1 MLSDVNELYII
12 GVAIVVIGILFFA
25 IRARIARE
33 PDPLRKAFRLYEL
46 HLAAI
51 AVFLTVVWFTIPIT
65 SILRTSDYPNSVE
78 NIQSAGEVREVLQS
92 YNRALVRTT
101 AALHWFV
108 LVFVAWFLLN
118 TYRFCKVVVNVLSE
132 KGNERK

>member
-1 MLSDVNELYII
+1 MLADVNGLYII
-12 GVAIVVIGILFFA
+12 GLAIVVIGILFFA

-33 PDPLRKAFRLYEL
+33 SDPLRKAFRLYEL

-65 SILRTSDYPNSVE
+65 VLRTSDYPKSVE
-78 NIQSAGEVREVLQS
+78 NIQSAGELLEVLQS
-92 YNRALVRTT
+92 HNRTLVRTT
-101 AALHWFV
+101 AALHWFI

-118 TYRFCKVVVNVLSE
+118 TYRFCKAVVNVLSV
-132 KGNERK
+132 KGYERK

>member
-1 MLSDVNELYII
+1 MLSDSNELYII
-12 GVAIVVIGILFFA
+12 GIAIVVIGILFFA
-25 IRARIARE
+25 IRGRIARE
-33 PDPLRKAFRLYEL
+33 SDPLRKAFRLYEL

-65 SILRTSDYPNSVE
+65 SVLRTSDYPNSVE
-78 NIQSAGEVREVLQS
+78 NIQSAGELQAVLQS

-101 AALHWFV
+101 AALHWFI

>member
-1 MLSDVNELYII
+1 VLSDVNELYII

-65 SILRTSDYPNSVE
+65 SILSTSDYPNSVE

>member
-1 MLSDVNELYII
+1 MLSDVNGLYII
-12 GVAIVVIGILFFA
+12 GLATVVIGILFFA

-33 PDPLRKAFRLYEL
+33 SDPLRKAFRLYEL

-65 SILRTSDYPNSVE
+65 SVLRTSDYPNSVE
-78 NIQSAGEVREVLQS
+78 NIQSAGELLGVLQS

-118 TYRFCKVVVNVLSE
+118 TYRSCKAVVNVLSE
-132 KGNERK
+132 KGYERK

>member
-12 GVAIVVIGILFFA
+12 GLAIVVIGILFFA

-33 PDPLRKAFRLYEL
+33 SDPLRKALRLYGL

-51 AVFLTVVWFTIPIT
+51 AVFLTVVWFTIPVT
-65 SILRTSDYPNSVE
+65 SVLRTSDYPKSVE
-78 NIQSAGEVREVLQS
+78 NIQSAGELLEILQS

-118 TYRFCKVVVNVLSE
+118 TYRFCKAVVDVVSE
-132 KGNERK
+132 KGYERK

>member
-1 MLSDVNELYII
+1 MLADVSDLYII
-12 GVAIVVIGILFFA
+12 GLAIVVIGILFFA

-33 PDPLRKAFRLYEL
+33 SDPLRKAFRLYEL

-51 AVFLTVVWFTIPIT
+51 AVFLTVVWFTIPNT
-65 SILRTSDYPNSVE
+65 SVLRTSPYPKSVE
-78 NIQSAGEVREVLQS
+78 DIQSAEALLEVLRS
-92 YNRALVRTT
+92 HNRALVRTT

-118 TYRFCKVVVNVLSE
+118 TYRFCKAVVNVLSE
-132 KGNERK
+132 KGYGGK

>member
-1 MLSDVNELYII
+1 MLSDVNGLYVI
-12 GVAIVVIGILFFA
+12 GLTIVVIGILFFA
-25 IRARIARE
+25 IRARIVRE
-33 PDPLRKAFRLYEL
+33 SDPLRKAFRLYQL

-65 SILRTSDYPNSVE
+65 SVLRTSDYPKSVE
-78 NIQSAGEVREVLQS
+78 NIQSAGELLEVLQS
-92 YNRALVRTT
+92 HNRALVRTA

-118 TYRFCKVVVNVLSE
+118 TYRFCKAVVNVLSD
-132 KGNERK
+132 KGYERK